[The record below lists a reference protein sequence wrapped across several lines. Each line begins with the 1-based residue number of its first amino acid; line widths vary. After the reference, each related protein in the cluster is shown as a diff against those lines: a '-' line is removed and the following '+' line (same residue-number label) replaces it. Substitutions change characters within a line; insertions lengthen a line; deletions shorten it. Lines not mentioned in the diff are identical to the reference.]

1 MPAKYYKGIGK
12 LQGGYIFFAMA
23 RRYVLY
29 YMLIIRICH
38 LFQGKQYYLDHVMSE
53 SKIKRG
59 LRSNIRKLRN
69 NTMLIFFP
77 CIVLYNNMCYHNMFS
92 LFFQGKRS
100 ASDHIHEATNYI
112 NYLQNNIQELE
123 IKRDTLKKLLKEQ
136 NFKTGSCS
144 KTLPIIVTVKSCR
157 VGIEVSITGDFTI
170 PLSSVLQILV
180 EEGLNVIS
188 SICTKVE
195 GRSHYAIQSEVKL

>member
-12 LQGGYIFFAMA
+12 LQGGYIFFAM
-23 RRYVLY
+23 
-29 YMLIIRICH
+29 
-38 LFQGKQYYLDHVMSE
+38 
-53 SKIKRG
+53 
-59 LRSNIRKLRN
+59 
-69 NTMLIFFP
+69 
-77 CIVLYNNMCYHNMFS
+77 
-92 LFFQGKRS
+92 GKRS

-195 GRSHYAIQSEVKL
+195 GRSHYAIQSEVMDVSGVSLDMLQRKLGYTINHWINYA